1 MKAYVRAAN
10 LKRGLIIVAVILAL
24 GSLLYTNGLVDRLR
38 TRESEGMEIWARARE
53 EVAQPPEASAD
64 RESIRQ
70 LAAQLPIEDL
80 SPELRRTLLDVLLT
94 AERGTENPHSNFLFD
109 VISNYYGDVPA
120 IITDSAGTPL
130 TWRNIDVDD
139 SAPVSPAD
147 SARVREL
154 VGRMQEVYPPIFID
168 GGPLFRRFVYYDE
181 SDIIRELRLYPVL
194 QLVIVALFILVGY
207 LGFSYVRRSEQSS
220 LWVGM
225 AREAAHQLGT
235 PLSSLMGWIEV
246 LRRGEKDLQTT
257 AVEEIEQ
264 DVQRLSRVAHRFND
278 IGSLPRLDACP
289 IAQCVESTAAYMR
302 RRMPERGIS
311 LGVDVPED
319 LEAPLNTQLFEWVV
333 ENLLK
338 NALDALESGE
348 GHIAIVGRREDR
360 KVTLEVSDT
369 GKGIDRNQWENVF
382 RPGYSTKKRGWG
394 LGLSL
399 AKRIVEDYH
408 GGILSVAESRPGS
421 GTTFR
426 IELPAAGQDSRSGK
440 LR

>member
-10 LKRGLIIVAVILAL
+10 LKRGLIVLAVLLAV

-38 TRESEGMEIWARARE
+38 TRESEGMEVWARARE
-53 EVAQPPEASAD
+53 EVARLPGAVAD
-64 RESIRQ
+64 RDSIRQ

-80 SPELRRTLLDVLLT
+80 SPELRRTLLDVLLA

-120 IITDSAGTPL
+120 VITDSLGTPL
-130 TWRNIDVDD
+130 TWRNIDVDNTG
-139 SAPVSPAD
+139 PVSPAD

-168 GGPLFRRFVYYDE
+168 GGPLFRQFVYYDE
-181 SDIIRELRLYPVL
+181 SDIIRELRLYPLL
-194 QLVIVALFILVGY
+194 QLFFVGLFILVGY

-246 LRRGEKDLQTT
+246 LRRREKDLHNT
-257 AVEEIEQ
+257 AVEEIAQ

-278 IGSLPRLDACP
+278 IGSLPKLDVCSL
-289 IAQCVESTAAYMR
+289 AQCVQGTAAYMR
-302 RRMPERGIS
+302 RRMPQRGIS
-311 LGVDVPED
+311 LEVEIPDD

-333 ENLLK
+333 ENLVK

-348 GHIAIVGRREDR
+348 GQIAIEGRREGA
-360 KVTLEVSDT
+360 KVILDVSDT
-369 GKGIDRNQWENVF
+369 GRGIDRNQWENVF

-408 GGILSVAESRPGS
+408 GGSLTVAQSRPGH

-426 IELPAAGQDSRSGK
+426 IELPTGAQRTK
-440 LR
+440 RRKR

>member
-10 LKRGLIIVAVILAL
+10 LKRGLIVLAVLLAV

-53 EVAQPPEASAD
+53 EVARLPGAVAD
-64 RESIRQ
+64 RDSIRQ
-70 LAAQLPIEDL
+70 LAAQLPIENL
-80 SPELRRTLLDVLLT
+80 SPESRRTLLDVLLA

-120 IITDSAGTPL
+120 VITDSLGVPL
-130 TWRNIDVDD
+130 TWRNIDVDNTG
-139 SAPVSPAD
+139 PVSPAD

-168 GGPLFRRFVYYDE
+168 GGPLFRQFVYYDE
-181 SDIIRELRLYPVL
+181 SEIIRELRLYPLL
-194 QLVIVALFILVGY
+194 QLFFVGLFILVGY

-246 LRRGEKDLQTT
+246 LRRREKDLHNT
-257 AVEEIEQ
+257 AVEEIAQ

-278 IGSLPRLDACP
+278 IGSLPKLDVCRL
-289 IAQCVESTAAYMR
+289 AQCVQGTAAYMR
-302 RRMPERGIS
+302 RRMPQRGIS
-311 LGVDVPED
+311 LEVDIPDD

-333 ENLLK
+333 ENLVK
-338 NALDALESGE
+338 NALDALESGK
-348 GHIAIVGRREDR
+348 GQIAIEGRREGG
-360 KVTLEVSDT
+360 KVILDVSDT
-369 GKGIDRNQWENVF
+369 GRGIDRNQWENVF

-408 GGILSVAESRPGS
+408 GGSLTVAQSRPGI

-426 IELPAAGQDSRSGK
+426 IELPTGAQRTK
-440 LR
+440 RRKR

>member
-53 EVAQPPEASAD
+53 EVARLPGAAAD

-70 LAAQLPIEDL
+70 LAAQLPIEEL

-130 TWRNIDVDD
+130 TWRNIDVDA

-147 SARVREL
+147 SARVGEL

-168 GGPLFRRFVYYDE
+168 GGPLFRQFVYYDE

-194 QLVIVALFILVGY
+194 QLVIVGLFILVGY

-278 IGSLPRLDACP
+278 IGSLPKLDECQ
-289 IAQCVESTAAYMR
+289 IARCVESTAAYMR
-302 RRMPERGIS
+302 RRMPERGVS
-311 LGVDVPED
+311 LAVDVPED
-319 LEAPLNTQLFEWVV
+319 LAASLNNQLFEWVV

-338 NALDALESGE
+338 NALDALESGK
-348 GHIAIVGRREDR
+348 GQIAIAGRREDNS
-360 KVTLEVSDT
+360 VILEVSDT
-369 GKGIDRNQWENVF
+369 GKGIERNQWEDVF

-408 GGILSVAESRPGS
+408 GGSLTVAESRPGR

-426 IELPAAGQDSRSGK
+426 IELPAAGYGTKPKSR
-440 LR
+440 